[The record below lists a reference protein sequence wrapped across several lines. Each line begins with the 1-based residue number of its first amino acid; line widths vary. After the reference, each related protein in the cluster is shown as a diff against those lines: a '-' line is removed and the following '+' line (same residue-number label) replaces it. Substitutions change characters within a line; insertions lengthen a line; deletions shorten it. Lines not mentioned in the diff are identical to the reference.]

1 MRPLKLVMQ
10 AFGSYGNRTEID
22 FEKPDQ
28 NLFLITG
35 NTGSGKTTIF
45 DAIVFALYGEASS
58 NANKKNGAE
67 LQSQFVEIGTEPFV
81 SLTFSEKNGTEIDLY
96 TVKRIPRH
104 VRPLKRGSGEKM
116 VSEEVSLT
124 MPDGSEYPAKETDA
138 KLMEIVGLTKEQFM
152 QVAMIAQ
159 GEFMEL
165 LRAKSDDK
173 KMIFRKLFHTGL
185 YEEIKNEF
193 AVRKKEKQAEI
204 DQIRMRCIAEI
215 SRTELPEGLEQTAFL
230 KEKKKELEKSKDFS
244 VTVLEQFL
252 EKLELLCEELSKRTK
267 EAKKIVE
274 KRSQERDHARD
285 AAAKASQLLKSFV
298 QLEDAEKTLQ
308 SLKEQEE
315 AITEQQELAVR
326 VEDAWEVQ
334 AVYQRLL
341 DCKKMLEKLRSDLQE
356 QTEQLPNLMED
367 TKLCIQNT
375 KDAKHQ
381 QEEEVAAFTKVEEK
395 VKKAMEVFTKMEAAG
410 QDVIQKEKAV
420 QNAEEKER
428 ALKAKKEQLEKQ
440 QEVWR
445 ERSQQLA
452 QSEKNLALWQAKQK
466 DFGLLETEFSR
477 AEQTEKEYKTQK
489 QTTEKRRLAYRAASL
504 EFEEKNAVYEQKRKI
519 FLNAQAGFLAQEL
532 KEGCPCPVC
541 GSTEHPSPCKLEKE
555 HQNLTKEMIEELAL
569 QAEQLRGK
577 QEQAAAAAEA
587 AGSLLE
593 EKQKNAGESFEHLR
607 RRANEVLGLEEMPD
621 FSGMID
627 TAEKAD
633 FGKTTVSD
641 QKSDFEK
648 ICTDFLKW
656 MKDELLQQNKKLE
669 AEGRQLQK
677 EVNEYQML
685 LSALTKAEK
694 QKEQFQ
700 EKLEQSAKETAD
712 AKTALERSRVMLE
725 SLEGSKDYRNQQ
737 EAQAAYA
744 KADTAK
750 KEKDVLVM
758 RAEERLQKA
767 QEQENRAQT
776 LIAKYKKEI
785 PQQMEEQ
792 KIRQQAY
799 REILEEKHFPE
810 TAWMELTRTYSKTQV
825 QKWKQ
830 DAQNH
835 GRQKAAAESLINSAR
850 AAIGEQPKPVLEE
863 LEKTSEAA
871 EAAWKE
877 SQRVL
882 EQWQEIWR
890 IDQKVCQA
898 LKPQMEERSEVMHQY
913 EKLNGLYQL
922 LSGNKKNSR
931 MDIETYVQRHYLE
944 QILEAA
950 NQRFQDM
957 SAGQFELRMC
967 DIDKAGT
974 GKNRGLDLMVYS
986 AVTGKVREV
995 RTLSGGESFMA
1006 ALSLAL
1012 GMADQIQESSAAINL
1027 DMMFIDE
1034 GFGSLDEHSRD
1045 QAVKVLQNMAEGEK
1059 LIGIISHVTELKQE
1073 IEDQLI
1079 VTKDDQGSHT
1089 RWQIS

>member
-215 SRTELPEGLEQTAFL
+215 SRTELPESLEQTAFL

-267 EAKKIVE
+267 EAKKIVQ

-315 AITEQQELAVR
+315 AITKQQELAVR
-326 VEDAWEVQ
+326 VEDAWELQ

-440 QEVWR
+440 QEAWR

-593 EKQKNAGESFEHLR
+593 EKQKNAGESFEDFC
-607 RRANEVLGLEEMPD
+607 RRAEEVLGTEAMPD
-621 FSGMID
+621 FRKMTDSD
-627 TAEKAD
+627 NKTDPEKIRAD
-633 FGKTTVSD
+633 FLEQMKG
-641 QKSDFEK
+641 E
-648 ICTDFLKW
+648 FLH
-656 MKDELLQQNKKLE
+656 QSKKME

-685 LSALTKAEK
+685 LEALTKAEK

-725 SLEGSKDYRNQQ
+725 SLEGSKDYQNQQ

-785 PQQMEEQ
+785 SDS
-792 KIRQQAY
+792 R
-799 REILEEKHFPE
+799 
-810 TAWMELTRTYSKTQV
+810 LTGKF
-825 QKWKQ
+825 W
-830 DAQNH
+830 
-835 GRQKAAAESLINSAR
+835 
-850 AAIGEQPKPVLEE
+850 
-863 LEKTSEAA
+863 
-871 EAAWKE
+871 
-877 SQRVL
+877 
-882 EQWQEIWR
+882 
-890 IDQKVCQA
+890 
-898 LKPQMEERSEVMHQY
+898 
-913 EKLNGLYQL
+913 
-922 LSGNKKNSR
+922 KKNIFR
-931 MDIETYVQRHYLE
+931 KRPGW
-944 QILEAA
+944 
-950 NQRFQDM
+950 N
-957 SAGQFELRMC
+957 
-967 DIDKAGT
+967 
-974 GKNRGLDLMVYS
+974 
-986 AVTGKVREV
+986 
-995 RTLSGGESFMA
+995 
-1006 ALSLAL
+1006 
-1012 GMADQIQESSAAINL
+1012 
-1027 DMMFIDE
+1027 
-1034 GFGSLDEHSRD
+1034 
-1045 QAVKVLQNMAEGEK
+1045 
-1059 LIGIISHVTELKQE
+1059 
-1073 IEDQLI
+1073 
-1079 VTKDDQGSHT
+1079 
-1089 RWQIS
+1089 